1 MQTKRVCKDFKIKNL
16 GEYHDLYVRSNTLL
30 LADVFQNFQNM
41 CLKKYELDPAHLLTT
56 RGLAS
61 QAVLQKTILKLD
73 LLTAIDML
81 LTVATGIKGGI
92 YHVFHQFA
100 KANNKSVKNYDKNK
114 GSTYLKY
121 WDVNNLYG

>member
-1 MQTKRVCKDFKIKNL
+1 
-16 GEYHDLYVRSNTLL
+16 
-30 LADVFQNFQNM
+30 M

-56 RGLAS
+56 TGLAS

-92 YHVFHQFA
+92 CHVFHQCA
-100 KANNKSVKNYDKNK
+100 KANNKSVKNYDRNK

-121 WDVNNLYG
+121 WDVNNLYGCAISQK